1 MVVCW
6 ALSTGWVF
14 RGFIVKSQLAL
25 VGSVL
30 GWSGVLVCLVSA
42 LVKLTGSYYLFGA
55 ESQSVFIGGIGLT
68 VAGIL
73 AKIEASNR

>member
-6 ALSTGWVF
+6 ALSTGWVL